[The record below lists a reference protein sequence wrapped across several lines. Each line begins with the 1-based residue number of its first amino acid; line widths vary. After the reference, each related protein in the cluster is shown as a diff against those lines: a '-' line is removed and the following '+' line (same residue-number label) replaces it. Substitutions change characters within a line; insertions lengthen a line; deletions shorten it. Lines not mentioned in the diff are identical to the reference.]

1 MFELKY
7 NSAAKFAEGRTS
19 PATASAPVLSRE
31 TKAHHADPSALL
43 WYSAAVVIV
52 CLGWLSY
59 IIFVASN

>member
-1 MFELKY
+1 MLELKY
-7 NSAAKFAEGRTS
+7 DAAGNFAAQRTS
-19 PATASAPVLSRE
+19 HATASTPVLSRE